1 MKLLVLTQAV
11 DTDDPVLGFMHRW
24 IEEISK
30 KYDHVEVVCLKE
42 GKHDLP
48 ANVSV
53 HSLGKENGRSR
64 VKYVLRFYRYIWSLR
79 KNYDAVFVHMNQEYV
94 LLGGVFWILWGKP
107 VVLWRNHKMGFI
119 STHVAALLSRT
130 VCFTSPSAYA
140 ARFKNAVRMPIG
152 IDTQKFSALPEV
164 EPRER
169 SILFLGRIDGVKR
182 PIEFLDAL
190 NVLVQQGI
198 HFHADIY
205 GDPTYPDDPF
215 FATFKTAVAPLEA
228 SGQVTVH
235 HSVRNADTPGVY
247 GAHAVYVNLTPS
259 GSFDKTI
266 GEAMACGCIVVTA
279 NTALRDVIPDTLIT
293 ESSDGTVIARAIGTA
308 LGLSSI
314 ERESIARVSREY
326 VEREHSLSL
335 LVEKLHALFEKVN

>member
-48 ANVSV
+48 ENVTV
-53 HSLGKENGRSR
+53 HSLGKEGGRSR
-64 VKYVLRFYRYIWSLR
+64 IKYVMRFYRYIFSLR
-79 KNYDAVFVHMNQEYV
+79 NNYDAVFVHMNQEYV
-94 LLGGVFWILWGKP
+94 LLGGLFWMLRHKP
-107 VVLWRNHKMGFI
+107 VVLWRNHKLGLF
-119 STHVAALLSRT
+119 STHLAVRLART
-130 VCFTSPSAYA
+130 VCYTSPSAYI
-140 ARFKNAVRMPIG
+140 ARFKNSVQMPIG
-152 IDTQKFSALPEV
+152 IDTQKFSAPST
-164 EPRER
+164 PAGDR

-190 NVLVQQGI
+190 KALVAQSVD
-198 HFHADIY
+198 FHADIY

-215 FATFKTAVAPLEA
+215 FTTFKTAVAPLEA
-228 SGQVTVH
+228 GGHVTVR
-235 HSVRNADTPGVY
+235 HSVRNTDTPTVY

-279 NTALRDVIPDTLIT
+279 NAALRGIIPAALIT
-293 ESSDGTVIARAIGTA
+293 ESSDGGVIAAAIKTA
-308 LGLSSI
+308 LEYSGE
-314 ERESIARVSREY
+314 ERKEIVRTSRDY
-326 VEREHSLSL
+326 VEREHSLTL
-335 LVEKLHALFEKVN
+335 LVEKLRVLLEKDR